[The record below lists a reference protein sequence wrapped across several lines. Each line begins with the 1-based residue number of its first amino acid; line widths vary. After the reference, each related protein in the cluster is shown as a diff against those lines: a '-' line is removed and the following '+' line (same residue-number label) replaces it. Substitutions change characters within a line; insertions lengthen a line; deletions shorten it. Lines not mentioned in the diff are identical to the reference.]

1 MVSSVGSSSAVT
13 DMLAQMQMASDN
25 DATQIMDD
33 FLAQQNDESQ
43 ISAAQN
49 DGTANFQI
57 ETNPSSQ

>member
-1 MVSSVGSSSAVT
+1 
-13 DMLAQMQMASDN
+13 MLAQMQMASDN

-57 ETNPSSQ
+57 ETNPSAQ